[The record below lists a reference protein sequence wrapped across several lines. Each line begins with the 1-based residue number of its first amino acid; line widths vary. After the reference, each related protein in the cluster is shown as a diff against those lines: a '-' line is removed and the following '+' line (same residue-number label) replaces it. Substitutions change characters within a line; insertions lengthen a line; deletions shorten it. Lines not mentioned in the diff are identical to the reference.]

1 MSNDYSRMI
10 EYNKETDKF
19 KEISTKLNK
28 EFVILKDLKGKI
40 NGFKDYVYNDVIIS
54 NICKRMNKFISTY
67 SCSKFNVNATIIDNG
82 ITWNVIKDI
91 NDEEYFVPYIKCS
104 GFEKFILSLALRL
117 TIANFHKNTFKCEQL
132 FIDEGFVAFD
142 SINLDKVPVMLNNL
156 LGMYSSIIIVSHIDK
171 LKDENYMNIDIKNV
185 GGVSKIMF

>member
-1 MSNDYSRMI
+1 M
-10 EYNKETDKF
+10 ECNK
-19 KEISTKLNK
+19 N
-28 EFVILKDLKGKI
+28 
-40 NGFKDYVYNDVIIS
+40 
-54 NICKRMNKFISTY
+54 
-67 SCSKFNVNATIIDNG
+67 
-82 ITWNVIKDI
+82 I

-142 SINLDKVPVMLNNL
+142 SNNLDKVPVMLNNL